1 MQRFGLTNRSG
12 VDEEAYEKTGRG
24 VEAPSQASYG
34 GGTAEVAE
42 ANGGRK
48 EFYGGPQGD
57 P

>member
-12 VDEEAYEKTGRG
+12 VDEEANEKTGRG
-24 VEAPSQASYG
+24 AEAPSQASYG